1 MKRVT
6 LADIAHEAG
15 VHKTTVARALRNS
28 PRIGAAVR
36 QHIRH
41 LAETMGYRPDPH
53 LSRLMAQIKTTDP
66 THQKDTIAL
75 WNPLPHSLRDEWVM
89 YELRRMYLGA
99 EEEAARHGYQL
110 EEFHFGDAS
119 LTPRRLEKIL
129 QARGI
134 RAVLIFPAYDVWS
147 LDLELAHL
155 APVTL
160 SHNLMSPAIHRV
172 LHDSHYALRTLLNHV
187 EGLGY
192 ERIGVVLQPKVQKN
206 EAQYEVD
213 TGVVLAHYRW
223 KKMRPD
229 IPILYYD
236 PAEQTPP
243 ALFAKWFYRYRPD
256 VVVSTNER
264 VLGVMHRELGLEV
277 PGEVAYAS
285 TALGDPRDGISGIRP
300 PAKAIGGV
308 AVRKLISMLHS
319 NETGLP
325 RFPET
330 IQVPG
335 TLETGTT
342 LRVPSWKLATADFRP
357 ARTIAGKIAK

>member
-36 QHIRH
+36 HHIRH

-66 THQKDTIAL
+66 AHQTDTIAL
-75 WNPLPHSLRDEWVM
+75 WNPLPHSLRDDWVM
-89 YELRRMYLGA
+89 YELRRMCLGA
-99 EEEAARHGYQL
+99 AEEAARHGYQL
-110 EEFHFGDAS
+110 EEFYFGDAA

-147 LDLELAHL
+147 LDLEFERLA
-155 APVTL
+155 AVTL
-160 SHNLMSPAIHRV
+160 SHSLKSPAIHKV
-172 LHDSHYALRTLLNHV
+172 LHDAHYAMRTLLHHV
-187 EGLGY
+187 EGLGFK
-192 ERIGVVLQPKVQKN
+192 RIGIVLPPKMPSH
-206 EAQYEVD
+206 EILYEIH
-213 TGVVLAHYRW
+213 TGVVLAHRHW
-223 KKMRPD
+223 EKMPSD
-229 IPILYYD
+229 IPILYFD
-236 PAEQTPP
+236 PAEGTPP
-243 ALFAKWFYRYRPD
+243 TVLAKWFDQYQPD
-256 VVVSTNER
+256 VVVSSNER
-264 VLGVMHRELGLEV
+264 VLEVMRRELGLDV
-277 PGEVAYAS
+277 PGQVSYAS
-285 TALGDPRDGISGIRP
+285 TALGDPRDEISGIRP

-308 AVRKLISMLHS
+308 AIRKLISMLHS

-330 IQVPG
+330 IEVPG
-335 TLETGTT
+335 TLETGKT
-342 LRVPSWKLATADFRP
+342 LRAPDRETATADFRP
-357 ARTIAGKIAK
+357 ARAEAGVIAK